1 MQRRDLLK
9 LPLAAAALAA
19 APLARAQHEHH
30 HHAAMPASK
39 AAACDTDGTPL
50 QFAPKA
56 PKDAN
61 PLHNELEKYP
71 SCPYCGMNRSQ
82 FHFSRHL
89 VHYADDLVDGTC
101 SIHCLAISLSLNLD
115 REPKAIYA
123 ADFGAAAEPKPL
135 VNVDQATYLIGGNL
149 RGVMSGRSKKAFATR
164 AAALSAKEQHNG
176 EIGDFDAALAAA
188 YADMAKDTAGIRK
201 KREERR
207 RHMQKQQG

>member
-19 APLARAQHEHH
+19 APLARAEHEHH
-30 HHAAMPASK
+30 HHDMPKGKAS
-39 AAACDTDGTPL
+39 ACDTDGTPL
-50 QFAPKA
+50 QFMPKT
-56 PKDAN
+56 PKDPN
-61 PLHNELEKYP
+61 PLQNELDKYP
-71 SCPYCGMNRSQ
+71 KCPYCGMDRRQ

-101 SIHCLAISLSLNLD
+101 SIHCLAISLAINLD

-123 ADFGAAAEPKPL
+123 ADFGAATEPKPL

-149 RGVMSGRSKKAFATR
+149 KGVMSHRSKKAFATR
-164 AAALSAKEQHNG
+164 AAALAAKEQHNG
-176 EIGDFDAALAAA
+176 EIGDFNAAITAA
-188 YADMAKDTAGIRK
+188 YGDLAKDTIMIRK

-207 RHMQKQQG
+207 RHMEKKAG